1 MRIIIVMSALILA
14 LVAPAYAAP
23 ANDPAAII
31 KSLYANILASEK
43 ANTNYEPPN
52 SVFTPRIQKLIKD
65 DETDA
70 KGEVGRLDTNIWV
83 NAQDTVA
90 IDKLIVTAKPDDF
103 RKDRQTVTAKII
115 NKDNPETTVFY
126 FEKVDGKWLIDD
138 VRWTGKNGWVLSLI
152 LKWSDYGAGEQ

>member
-1 MRIIIVMSALILA
+1 MRIYIAVSALILA
-14 LVAPAYAAP
+14 LTAPAFAAP
-23 ANDPAAII
+23 ANDPSAII
-31 KSLYANILASEK
+31 KDIYARIKASES
-43 ANTNYEPPN
+43 YDPPN
-52 SVFTPRIQKLIKD
+52 SVFTPRVQKLIKD

-70 KGEVGRLDTNIWV
+70 KGEVGRLDTSIWV

-103 RKDRQTVTAKII
+103 RKDRQTVTAQIV
-115 NKDNPETTVFY
+115 NKDYPETAVFY
-126 FEKVDGKWLIDD
+126 FEKQNSKWLIDD

>member
-1 MRIIIVMSALILA
+1 MRIFLTVCFISLFSAA
-14 LVAPAYAAP
+14 QAFAAQP
-23 ANDPAAII
+23 DDPAAIVKNIYTHI
-31 KSLYANILASEK
+31 KSSDSYN
-43 ANTNYEPPN
+43 PPN

-103 RKDRQTVTAKII
+103 RKDRQTVTAKIV
-115 NKDNPETTVFY
+115 NKDSPETAVFY
-126 FEKVDGKWLIDD
+126 FEKQNGKWLIDD